1 MLPLRGCLR
10 LLGCAGV
17 LAVASCDSTG
27 PHPSAGTYDLQT
39 LNQAELPYDH
49 EGLGCCVYLSGDL
62 ALTAGRYTVSLT
74 FRNRNSGLVFT
85 AMEWG
90 KYLVHGAVLSFSA
103 DSSAVAP
110 LGLDEGVLS
119 GNGIAVSFGG
129 EGHGSPDQ
137 FHGFFVLRE

>member
-1 MLPLRGCLR
+1 MSPLRGFLR
-10 LLGCAGV
+10 LLGCAGL
-17 LAVASCDSTG
+17 LAAASCDSTG

-49 EGLGCCVYLSGDL
+49 EGLGCCVYLSGG
-62 ALTAGRYTVSLT
+62 LTLTGGRYTVSLT
-74 FRNRNSGLVFT
+74 FRNRNTGLVFT

-90 KYLVHGAVLSFSA
+90 KYSQHAAVVSFAA

-110 LGLDEGVLS
+110 LGLDTGVLS

-129 EGHGSPDQ
+129 EGPGSPDQ